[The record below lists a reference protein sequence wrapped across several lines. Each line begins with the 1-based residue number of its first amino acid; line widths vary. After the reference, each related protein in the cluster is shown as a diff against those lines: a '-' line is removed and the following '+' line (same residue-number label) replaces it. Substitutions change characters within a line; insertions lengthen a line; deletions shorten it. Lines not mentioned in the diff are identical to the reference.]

1 MSKKKH
7 GSLQNQFFS
16 AKERCPGLQCGV
28 CTRAIHTNNTI
39 KKNTQ
44 QTIKIL
50 FEKYVGPEKG
60 RLLQLGYRRS
70 TSLVEYVAIQ
80 LLRLNRRAFLML
92 L

>member
-1 MSKKKH
+1 MDRFRINSFQQKNAA
-7 GSLQNQFFS
+7 LVFS
-16 AKERCPGLQCGV
+16 VQYAQGLFILIIQL
-28 CTRAIHTNNTI
+28 
-39 KKNTQ
+39 KKNRQ

-50 FEKYVGPEKG
+50 FEKCVGPEKG

>member
-1 MSKKKH
+1 MVR
-7 GSLQNQFFS
+7 LCQNKYVHVPLIYILCIN
-16 AKERCPGLQCGV
+16 AGLQCAV

-39 KKNTQ
+39 IKN
-44 QTIKIL
+44 L
-50 FEKYVGPEKG
+50 FEKCVGFQG

-80 LLRLNRRAFLML
+80 LLRLNRRAFSML